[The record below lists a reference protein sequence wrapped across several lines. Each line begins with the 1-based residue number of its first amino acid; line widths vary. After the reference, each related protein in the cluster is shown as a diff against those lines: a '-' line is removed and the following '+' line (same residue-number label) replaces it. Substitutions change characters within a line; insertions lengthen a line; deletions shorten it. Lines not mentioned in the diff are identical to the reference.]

1 MFDFQTLMFLILP
14 NHSSMNR
21 HEYSAVYRRV
31 PGIRSYVILHPYE
44 KPNRISNPKIM
55 TAIKRGIAV
64 EVDTWGHVREK
75 VSAWL
80 EQAEGV
86 VPGASPWTLLTQQ
99 DEDQVD
105 VEQTRQSFTVIRD
118 GIRESCAL
126 MLLTTTEF

>member
-1 MFDFQTLMFLILP
+1 M
-14 NHSSMNR
+14 
-21 HEYSAVYRRV
+21 A
-31 PGIRSYVILHPYE
+31 
-44 KPNRISNPKIM
+44 
-55 TAIKRGIAV
+55 AIKCGIQV

-80 EQAEGV
+80 EKAEGV
-86 VPGASPWTLLTQQ
+86 VPGASQWTLLTHN

-105 VEQTRQSFTVIRD
+105 VEQTRQSFIVIRY